1 MVNSFFKIVTFILL
15 VLLLVLLFQNYLLK
29 KENNKA
35 FKNSTILPKDIK
47 QEIVVKKDKV
57 YIKEKVKNK
66 STGTEEV
73 KADIKYIPP
82 EGELKISVKETGDV
96 EYKLSN
102 KGFTFTPGIIVI
114 PSDHTDVGVAVR
126 LAYWNR
132 LGAGVGTAISIEDS
146 PKASI
151 LGILDYRFYGNF
163 AIGVAYK
170 ESFTNRKLGASFS
183 YYF

>member
-1 MVNSFFKIVTFILL
+1 MKNSFFKVIVFLLL
-15 VLLLVLLFQNYLLK
+15 VFLSVLLFQNYLLK
-29 KENNKA
+29 KENEKA
-35 FKNSTILPKDIK
+35 FKHSTVLPKDIK
-47 QEIVVKKDKV
+47 QEIIVKKDKV

-82 EGELKISVKETGDV
+82 EGELKISVKETGDI

-114 PSDHTDVGVAVR
+114 PSKHTDVGVAVR
-126 LAYWNR
+126 LVYWNR
-132 LGAGVGTAISIEDS
+132 FGAGTGASISIEDS
-146 PKASI
+146 PKASV
-151 LGILDYRFYGNF
+151 LGIVDYRFYSNF
-163 AIGVAYK
+163 AVGVVYK
-170 ESFTNRKLGASFS
+170 ESFTDRKLGAAFS